1 MLSRRFQALVALLIV
16 ASTAGGDEI
25 DRLAGET
32 LEQILKSPDSKP
44 LSRLSVAEITGLP
57 GVLHDTRAALLVAT
71 TDRGNL
77 ARMLV
82 SVALRKPPGGGGE
95 PVPVLV
101 LERFDTFEAGQA
113 DNRLA
118 RGRDLILFDGFR
130 FDLDAGQ
137 VVPDGQGGDLQFQA
151 MDARNGSLTTLGTA
165 RLFAVSGLPA
175 ARAAVASTAPT
186 PGRTVVPGDFAGRYR
201 LFANGLWSG
210 VLELKVGAEG
220 AVSGEFR
227 SDLNGTAY
235 PVTGRVAA
243 DVPHKVAFRVAYPR
257 VRQDFEGLLWA
268 EGKGAMAGTL
278 TMLDHAYGFF
288 ALREGGRIAPEDVE
302 VGTLPT
308 SSDSGKTGRRVVTAR
323 KDGSLLGGE
332 ALSGSELSD
341 RLKGA
346 VTADPATWVLLLIP
360 GEITF
365 ADVRPTLEAIRT
377 GGVAT
382 IRLAPADPSP

>member
-1 MLSRRFQALVALLIV
+1 MPCRRFPALAALLLA

-25 DRLAGET
+25 DRIEGET
-32 LEQILKSPDSKP
+32 LAQIAKSTDSKP
-44 LSRLSVAEITGLP
+44 LARLTVAEIAGLP
-57 GVLHDTRAALLVAT
+57 SVLHDSRAALIVAT
-71 TDRGNL
+71 TDRGNF

-82 SVALRKPPGGGGE
+82 SVALRKAPGAGGE

-101 LERFDTFEAGQA
+101 LERFDTFEAGQTA
-113 DNRLA
+113 NRLA
-118 RGRDLILFDGFR
+118 RGRDLLLFDGFR

-151 MDARNGSLTTLGTA
+151 SDARKGSLDAAGTA
-165 RLFAVSGLPA
+165 RLFAVSKLPE
-175 ARAAVASTAPT
+175 ARAGVVPTGPT

-210 VLELKVGAEG
+210 VLELKVGEKG
-220 AVSGEFR
+220 TVSGGFR
-227 SDLNGTAY
+227 SDLNGTSY
-235 PVTGRVAA
+235 PVTGQVAA
-243 DVPHKVAFRVAYPR
+243 DVPHKVVFRVSYPR

-278 TMLDHAYGFF
+278 TMLDHSYGFF
-288 ALREGGRIAPEDVE
+288 ALREGGNIAPEGVE

-308 SSDSGKTGRRVVTAR
+308 ASDPAKTGRRVVTAG
-323 KDGSLLGGE
+323 KDRSLLEGE
-332 ALSGSELSD
+332 ALSGPELSD

-346 VTADPATWVLLLIP
+346 VAADPATWVLLLVP
-360 GEITF
+360 AEVTF
-365 ADVRPTLEAIRT
+365 ADVRPTVEAIRS

>member
-1 MLSRRFQALVALLIV
+1 MLGRRFPALAALLLA
-16 ASTAGGDEI
+16 ASTAGGDEV
-25 DRLAGET
+25 DRIEGEALAR
-32 LEQILKSPDSKP
+32 ISRSPDSKP
-44 LSRLSVAEITGLP
+44 LARLTVAEIAGLP
-57 GVLHDTRAALLVAT
+57 SLLRDSRAALLVAT

-77 ARMLV
+77 ARLLV
-82 SVALRKPPGGGGE
+82 SVALRKAPGGVGE

-101 LERFDTFEAGQA
+101 LERFDTFEAGHTA
-113 DNRLA
+113 NRLA

-137 VVPDGQGGDLQFQA
+137 VVPEGQGGDLQFQA
-151 MDARNGSLTTLGTA
+151 EDARKGSLVTLGTA
-165 RLFAVSGLPA
+165 GLFAVSRLPP
-175 ARAAVASTAPT
+175 ARTSAASTAPS

-210 VLELKVGAEG
+210 MLDLKVDAAGE
-220 AVSGEFR
+220 VSGEFR

-235 PVTGRVAA
+235 PVTGQVAA
-243 DVPHKVAFRVAYPR
+243 DVPHKVVFRVTYPR
-257 VRQDFEGLLWA
+257 VRQDFEALLWT

-288 ALREGGRIAPEDVE
+288 ALREGGRFAPGDVE
-302 VGTLPT
+302 VETLPT
-308 SSDSGKTGRRVVTAR
+308 LGDAGKAGRRVVAAR
-323 KDGSLLGGE
+323 KDRPLLDGE
-332 ALSGSELSD
+332 ALSGPELSD

-346 VTADPATWVLLLIP
+346 VAVDPATWVFLVVP
-360 GEITF
+360 GELTW
-365 ADVRPTLEAIRT
+365 ADVRPTIEAIRA

>member
-1 MLSRRFQALVALLIV
+1 M
-16 ASTAGGDEI
+16 
-25 DRLAGET
+25 
-32 LEQILKSPDSKP
+32 
-44 LSRLSVAEITGLP
+44 
-57 GVLHDTRAALLVAT
+57 AT
-71 TDRGNL
+71 TDGGNL

-82 SVALRKPPGGGGE
+82 SVALRKAPGGGGE

-101 LERFDTFEAGQA
+101 LERFDTFEAGRMA
-113 DNRLA
+113 NRLA

-137 VVPDGQGGDLQFQA
+137 VVPEGQGGDLQFQA
-151 MDARNGSLTTLGTA
+151 ADARNGSLVALGTT
-165 RLFAVSGLPA
+165 RLYALDRLPPAPA
-175 ARAAVASTAPT
+175 ATASAAPS

-220 AVSGEFR
+220 EVSGEFR
-227 SDLNGTAY
+227 SDLDGTAY
-235 PVTGRVAA
+235 PVTGQVAA
-243 DVPHKVAFRVAYPR
+243 DVPHKVVFRVTLPR

-268 EGKGAMAGTL
+268 EGKGAMAGTM
-278 TMLDHAYGFF
+278 TMLDHSYGFF
-288 ALREGGRIAPEDVE
+288 ALREGGRFAPEDVE

-308 SSDSGKTGRRVVTAR
+308 PGDRGRPGRRVVTVR
-323 KDGSLLGGE
+323 KDRSLLEGE
-332 ALSGSELSD
+332 ALSGPEITD

-346 VTADPATWVLLLIP
+346 VAADPATWVLLLVP

-365 ADVRPTLEAIRT
+365 ADVRPTIEAIRS